1 MLKVSLEA
9 SLSKFKG
16 VKLILTINNVGREV
30 QTYATLFMAVS
41 RLHLS
46 LWRRIC
52 TYRDRFSV
60 RA

>member
-46 LWRRIC
+46 L
-52 TYRDRFSV
+52 
-60 RA
+60 